1 MFAGMASVVDL
12 EQAAREAMARGDQ
25 AGAIKQWSALLE
37 KYPDH
42 GPALNALGNWHL
54 AKGNPLEARELF
66 RRARAADP
74 GQPALLFNLAAA
86 ERAVGDP
93 GAALNTLDS
102 ALAIDPYFV
111 QAIFQKAVLLEELNR
126 PREAAVVYA
135 QFLDT
140 APPEV
145 RESPRFQPLITRAT
159 EVVARSNA
167 ALGQLMAAS
176 GTAPTPRMR
185 EAMAALLG
193 EQRIYVSEPT
203 FLSIPRLPAI
213 PFFDRA
219 LSPWLDELEAATPE
233 LLAEAM
239 AVAANPDDP
248 AFVPYVDNP
257 PGVPANQWAEL
268 DHSQLWSAFF
278 FWKHGRLNEANAAR
292 CPRTMALLERMPL
305 VGIEGRTPNAF
316 FSVLAPNTRI
326 PPHTGVTNARAT
338 VHLPLIVPRGCGF
351 RVGAETREWVSG
363 KAWVFDDTM
372 DHEAWNDSDEPRL
385 ILIFDVWNPFL
396 EKEEHDFVRHMLA
409 AHETHFGRTALEDAL

>member
-1 MFAGMASVVDL
+1 MASVSDL

-25 AGAIKQWSALLE
+25 SGAIEQWSALL
-37 KYPDH
+37 KVSPNH

-54 AKGNPLEARELF
+54 AKGNPLEARDLF

-86 ERAVGDP
+86 ERAVGDLP
-93 GAALNTLDS
+93 AALSMLDG

-111 QAIFQKAVLLEELNR
+111 QAIFQKAVLLEELDR
-126 PREAAVVYA
+126 PREAAVIYT

-145 RESPRFQPLITRAT
+145 RDSPRFQPLISRAT
-159 EVVARSNA
+159 EAVAQSNA

-176 GTAPTPRMR
+176 GAAPTQRMR

-193 EQRIYVSEPT
+193 EQRVYVSEPT

-219 LSPWLDELEAATPE
+219 LTPWLEELEAATPD

-268 DHSQLWSAFF
+268 DHSKLWSAFF
-278 FWKHGRLNEANAAR
+278 FWKHGKRNEANAAR

-316 FSVLAPNTRI
+316 FSVLAPRTRI

-338 VHLPLIVPRGCGF
+338 VHLPLIVPPGCGF

-363 KAWVFDDTM
+363 KAWVFDDTI

-385 ILIFDVWNPFL
+385 ILIFDVWNPLL
-396 EKEEHDFVRHMLA
+396 EAEEHDFVRHMLNAHA
-409 AHETHFGRTALEDAL
+409 AYHGFLGMEDAL